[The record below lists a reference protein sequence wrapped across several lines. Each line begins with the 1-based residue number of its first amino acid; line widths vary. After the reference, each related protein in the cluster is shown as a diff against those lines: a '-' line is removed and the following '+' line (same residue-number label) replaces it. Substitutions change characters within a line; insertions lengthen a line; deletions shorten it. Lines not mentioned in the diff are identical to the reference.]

1 MQKHK
6 ALISVYDKKDIL
18 PLATCL
24 IEKGYDLLATGGTL
38 EHLKAN
44 DIQVADVSHYT
55 QFPEMLDG
63 RVKTL
68 HPKLFGGILFKRG
81 NPQHVDTINQFDIID
96 IDVVVVNLYPFIKKQ
111 QEPITHDELIEFID
125 IGGPS
130 LLRAAAKNYSA
141 VTVLTEIADYRHV
154 IEEIQTQ
161 GQTTL
166 ATRKKLAA
174 KVFNLTAAYDASVAN
189 FLNEEN
195 FPTYFN
201 RTYQLK
207 EILRYGENPHQ
218 QAAVYADLVHPNN
231 VNKWLQLQGKELS
244 YNNYNDIQTAI
255 AVVYDFEMPVCCAV
269 KHKTPCSVAIGID
282 SYEAYQKAY
291 EADSVS
297 IFGGIVSF
305 NTIVTANTATLLNQT
320 FLEVIIAPDFETE
333 ALDIFKEKK
342 NCRILKITNTYV
354 EEKQIQSIPGGLLV
368 QTKDNHKIENYQVVS
383 KAQPTKKQIKELLFA
398 ENIAKH
404 CLSNAIVITCN
415 GVTVGIG
422 SGQTSRIKALEQA
435 VLQAKEKKINFEEC
449 VLASDAFFPFSDIVN
464 VCAQNKIKAII
475 QPGGSIRD
483 NESIDACNKHQIA
496 MIFTGIRH
504 FKH

>member
-6 ALISVYDKKDIL
+6 ALISVYDKTDIL
-18 PLATCL
+18 PLAICL

-44 DIQVADVSHYT
+44 GIQVTDVSHYT

-68 HPKLFGGILFKRG
+68 HPKLFGGILFKRD
-81 NPQHVDTINQFDIID
+81 NPQHVDTVNQFDIID

-141 VTVLTEIADYRHV
+141 VTVLTEIADYWQV
-154 IEEIQTQ
+154 IEELQAQ
-161 GQTTL
+161 GQTNL

-244 YNNYNDIQTAI
+244 YNNYNDIQTAVS
-255 AVVYDFEMPVCCAV
+255 VVYDFEEPVCCAV
-269 KHKTPCSVAIGID
+269 KHKTPCAVAIGTD
-282 SYEAYQKAY
+282 SYDAYQKAY
-291 EADSVS
+291 EADSIS
-297 IFGGIVSF
+297 IFGGIVAF
-305 NTIVTANTATLLNQT
+305 NTRVTANTATLLNQT

-342 NCRILKITNTYV
+342 NCRVLKINKTMLL
-354 EEKQIQSIPGGLLV
+354 EKEVQSVSGGLLV
-368 QTKDNHKIENYQVVS
+368 QSKDELAIEDARIVTQKKPTEKQTAEMMFAQKVV
-383 KAQPTKKQIKELLFA
+383 
-398 ENIAKH
+398 KH
-404 CLSNAIVITCN
+404 CISNAIVITHN
-415 GVTVGIG
+415 GITVGIG
-422 SGQTSRIKALEQA
+422 SGQTSRIKAVEQA
-435 VLQAKEKKINFEEC
+435 LQQALSKGIDMKQC
-449 VLASDAFFPFSDIVN
+449 VLASDAFFPFPDIVN
-464 VCAQNKIKAII
+464 MCAENKIPAII
-475 QPGGSIRD
+475 QPGGSIKD
-483 NESIDACNKHQIA
+483 KDSIEACDKHQLT
-496 MIFTGIRH
+496 MIFTGVRH